1 MTCHLNGLSM
11 ASQPLPLYKAI
22 KRKLICIIHSELGLM
37 FPIHESSPANV
48 DHSLKITVDDIK
60 IHWLCDTNLSLGKHR
75 GLSY

>member
-11 ASQPLPLYKAI
+11 ASPPLPLYKAI

-48 DHSLKITVDDIK
+48 DHSL
-60 IHWLCDTNLSLGKHR
+60 TNNR
-75 GLSY
+75 R